1 MSKQMKLFDPP
12 MGSPTGIGLVSQYDQ
27 AELLRVATLVYN
39 LKQRGIEVERANLST
54 VPKAFLEQEGLM
66 DHLMTDGD
74 EFLPATYDEN
84 GVLVSGRYPSNAEIA
99 EWYNLPDLK
108 DKLPELPPD
117 EFVALWQE
125 AEAWGMCNTSDC
137 STCGGCG

>member
-1 MSKQMKLFDPP
+1 MSKQMKLYDPP

-27 AELLRVATLVYN
+27 KELLRVATLVYQ

-54 VPKAFLEQEGLM
+54 VPKAFLEQDGLM
-66 DHLMTDGD
+66 DKLMEEGND
-74 EFLPATYDEN
+74 FLPAVYDEN
-84 GVLVSGRYPSNAEIA
+84 GVLVSGRYPSNEEVATWYQQPDLAEH
-99 EWYNLPDLK
+99 LPD
-108 DKLPELPPD
+108 LPPD